1 MKRTFRIFLFAAI
14 LAAFLMGCSPLLPVS
29 PSGETS
35 APSEPSAPPA
45 TTAPTE
51 EPAPTF
57 DDSVLGE
64 AYTNEG
70 TFTDAWGSDWS
81 YSLHVPRLLLD
92 SPAAEELN
100 SKIHRDLSGIISSME
115 TAIEQSTPAE
125 LCAVRWERVWTDSIV
140 SLAVIVEYAEG
151 TSHYYIYHFDCANSI
166 ELDSAH
172 MLRRLGISMDDYTT
186 AVRRAAAQAFD
197 RQYAGADP
205 AIGGGAAYLLQLR
218 AMTVAAAGNSDPVP
232 FLPNED
238 GSLRIFPS
246 IGSIAGAGWYMT
258 PLTVSFG
265 SAETGTGAPIQ
276 SNSSDVWAAITLDG
290 TGLQVSFESS
300 GKNYPVSGC
309 YADYTALLAANIG
322 PDAYVFA
329 LTAGGFVEAV
339 NMTACSRFETFCS
352 MGPLYGLS
360 GITSLEAG
368 NGTAYAVDAEGGKHD
383 LLPLVQS
390 VESGFSA
397 ILSGTWEAN
406 RDGDAF
412 RLRFG
417 EDGACTLEEARQ
429 GSRVTST
436 GALTVL
442 GMGDGGLLCTC
453 SLTQPDGNELTA
465 IWSIEPSFG
474 SLQLCAFSG
483 EDVLDIGADMLRFEP
498 AQE

>member
-1 MKRTFRIFLFAAI
+1 
-14 LAAFLMGCSPLLPVS
+14 
-29 PSGETS
+29 
-35 APSEPSAPPA
+35 
-45 TTAPTE
+45 
-51 EPAPTF
+51 
-57 DDSVLGE
+57 
-64 AYTNEG
+64 
-70 TFTDAWGSDWS
+70 
-81 YSLHVPRLLLD
+81 
-92 SPAAEELN
+92 
-100 SKIHRDLSGIISSME
+100 
-115 TAIEQSTPAE
+115 
-125 LCAVRWERVWTDSIV
+125 
-140 SLAVIVEYAEG
+140 
-151 TSHYYIYHFDCANSI
+151 
-166 ELDSAH
+166 
-172 MLRRLGISMDDYTT
+172 
-186 AVRRAAAQAFD
+186 
-197 RQYAGADP
+197 
-205 AIGGGAAYLLQLR
+205 
-218 AMTVAAAGNSDPVP
+218 MTVAAAGKSDPVP

-265 SAETGTGAPIQ
+265 SAEAGTGAPIQ

-322 PDAYVFA
+322 PDTYVFA

-368 NGTAYAVDAEGGKHD
+368 NGTAYAVDADGAKHD

-390 VESGFSA
+390 MESGFSA
-397 ILSGTWEAN
+397 ILSGAWEAN

-442 GMGDGGLLCTC
+442 GMGDGGLLCAC

-483 EDVLDIGADMLRFEP
+483 EDVLDIGADVLRFEP